1 LGSADLSLFEMV
13 QAFSMFPGRG
23 FNVKP
28 NFISRIE
35 DRNGNVLASF
45 RAETKE
51 VISESEA
58 FVMTKMLQ
66 GVVDFGTARALRG
79 AYSVPGQLGG
89 KTGTTNDNAD
99 GWFIGFSP
107 QLLSGVWVGCDDPF
121 LRMLNTAGGS
131 QMAMPAWAYYYQQVF
146 NDKSLNIDPEAV
158 YIPPANLQNEMIFD
172 YNQIQESDELL
183 PAEGDEGYD
192 ANEYIEIPISDGRE
206 KVVTESKK
214 FEETN
219 KPEEMPKAGPVKE
232 TNPPPIEKDTSTK
245 RKGFLK
251 RVFGKK
257 DQ

>member
-1 LGSADLSLFEMV
+1 MV

-121 LRMLNTAGGS
+121 LRMLYTAGGS

-146 NDKSLNIDPEAV
+146 NDKSLNIDPGAA
-158 YIPPANLQNEMIFD
+158 YIPPANMQNEIIFD
-172 YNQIQESDELL
+172 YNQIQESEELL

-219 KPEEMPKAGPVKE
+219 KPKEIPKPGPAKE
-232 TNPPPIEKDTSTK
+232 TNQPTIEKDTSAK

-251 RVFGKK
+251 RIFGKK
-257 DQ
+257 DE